1 MPASRQEPMRIASPQ
16 PAPSPEVADRPGAAP
31 EAHPASADESI
42 RLGEA
47 AQLLGVSSSTL
58 RRWADEGRVATLRS
72 SGGHRRFTV
81 AELQRMHGLR
91 RVRLR
96 TPPMPSGTLHSVYL
110 VLISQGSEL
119 ADMVAGSLYEGR
131 DGWFAQDEARAPTA
145 EWITQLATSFRQ
157 ARYGSMT
164 TDLARYMRRAEV
176 SGASLAERHLFVERF
191 GAATR
196 RRLEQQR
203 CPAEEQR
210 AAAQAMAALA
220 LHTLPRD

>member
-1 MPASRQEPMRIASPQ
+1 MRIASPQ
-16 PAPSPEVADRPGAAP
+16 PAPGPEAAHRPGAAAKACP
-31 EAHPASADESI
+31 TSAVESI

-47 AQLLGVSSSTL
+47 AQLLGISSSTL
-58 RRWADEGRVATLRS
+58 RRWADEGRVATERS
-72 SGGHRRFTV
+72 SGGHRRFAV

-96 TPPMPSGTLHSVYL
+96 TPPMPSGTLHSMYL

-119 ADMVAGSLYEGR
+119 ADLVAGSLYEGR
-131 DGWFAQDEARAPTA
+131 DGWFAQEEARAPTA
-145 EWITQLATSFRQ
+145 EWITALATSFRQ

-164 TDLARYMRRAEV
+164 ADLERYLRHAEV

-203 CPAEEQR
+203 CPPDEQR

-220 LHTLPRD
+220 QHTLTRD